1 MLMRNIIFILLV
13 MNPDYML
20 LSCYINFI
28 LSSSSV
34 ESSYLPDMP
43 RIPYFY
49 SIFSHQLVCAWSGDS
64 GNNKRTFSW
73 AE

>member
-20 LSCYINFI
+20 LFCYINFI

-34 ESSYLPDMP
+34 ESSYLANMP

-49 SIFSHQLVCAWSGDS
+49 SIFSHQLVCAWSDDS
-64 GNNKRTFSW
+64 YDNKRTFS
-73 AE
+73 